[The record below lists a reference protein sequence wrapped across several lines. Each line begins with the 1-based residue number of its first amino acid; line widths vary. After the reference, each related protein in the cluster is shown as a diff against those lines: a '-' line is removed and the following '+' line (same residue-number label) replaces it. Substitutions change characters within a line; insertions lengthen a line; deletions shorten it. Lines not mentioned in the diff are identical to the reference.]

1 MLLFIKSLPRMVRS
15 ASKDISRHFSTAFS
29 SSLSI
34 AIALL
39 IATFM
44 TVMAAS
50 IDQFTKNIESEFVV
64 QVSLLPTVTEEQ
76 RQVLTDELS
85 SMKGAGHVTYS
96 TKDQELDELIAQNGE
111 IFSQY
116 AGEDRNPLLDVLTVH
131 LENAQQME
139 AVSKE
144 AAKLDGVA
152 SVSYGGSM
160 ISKMVDVILKENT
173 DGVHGDLCY
182 MDVFDAARTGG
193 WLLGGFM
200 IILAVYLTRISVKM
214 TIHTRQE
221 EIAIMRQVGA
231 YNWYITTP
239 FVFEGL
245 IIGFWGALVPGLLVL
260 LGYPALYNLLG
271 GVLLSDMF
279 VLISPWPFA
288 AYVTAG
294 VFGIGLL
301 TGALGS
307 WLAVRK
313 YLRWYR

>member
-50 IDQFTKNIESEFVV
+50 IDQFTKNIEFVV

-131 LENAQQME
+131 LENAQQVE

-144 AAKLDGVA
+144 ATKLDGVA

-160 ISKMVDVILKENT
+160 ISKMVDV
-173 DGVHGDLCY
+173 
-182 MDVFDAARTGG
+182 FDAARTGG
-193 WLLGGFM
+193 WLLVGFM

>member
-39 IATFM
+39 IAMFM

-131 LENAQQME
+131 LENAQQVE

-160 ISKMVDVILKENT
+160 ISKMVDV
-173 DGVHGDLCY
+173 
-182 MDVFDAARTGG
+182 FDAARTGG
-193 WLLGGFM
+193 WLLVGFM

>member
-144 AAKLDGVA
+144 SAKLDGVA

-160 ISKMVDVILKENT
+160 ISKMVDV
-173 DGVHGDLCY
+173 
-182 MDVFDAARTGG
+182 FDAVRTGG
-193 WLLGGFM
+193 WLLVGFM

>member
-34 AIALL
+34 AIALM

-85 SMKGAGHVTYS
+85 SMKGAGRVTYS

-160 ISKMVDVILKENT
+160 ISKMVDV
-173 DGVHGDLCY
+173 
-182 MDVFDAARTGG
+182 FDAARTGG
-193 WLLGGFM
+193 WLLVGFM

>member
-160 ISKMVDVILKENT
+160 ISKMVDV
-173 DGVHGDLCY
+173 
-182 MDVFDAARTGG
+182 FDAARTGG
-193 WLLGGFM
+193 WLLVGFM
-200 IILAVYLTRISVKM
+200 IILAVYLTRVSVKM

>member
-131 LENAQQME
+131 LENAQQVE

-144 AAKLDGVA
+144 ATKLDGVA

-160 ISKMVDVILKENT
+160 ISKMVDV
-173 DGVHGDLCY
+173 
-182 MDVFDAARTGG
+182 FDAARTGG
-193 WLLGGFM
+193 WLLVGFM

-260 LGYPALYNLLG
+260 LGYPE
-271 GVLLSDMF
+271 
-279 VLISPWPFA
+279 
-288 AYVTAG
+288 
-294 VFGIGLL
+294 IGR
-301 TGALGS
+301 AS
-307 WLAVRK
+307 CRERV
-313 YLRWYR
+313 

>member
-116 AGEDRNPLLDVLTVH
+116 AGEDRNPLLDVLAVH

-160 ISKMVDVILKENT
+160 ISKMVDV
-173 DGVHGDLCY
+173 
-182 MDVFDAARTGG
+182 FDAARTGG
-193 WLLGGFM
+193 WLLVGFM

>member
-34 AIALL
+34 AIALM

-131 LENAQQME
+131 LENAQQVE

-160 ISKMVDVILKENT
+160 ISKMVDV
-173 DGVHGDLCY
+173 
-182 MDVFDAARTGG
+182 FDAARTGG
-193 WLLGGFM
+193 WLLVGFM

>member
-1 MLLFIKSLPRMVRS
+1 YNCAKEEVMLLFIKSLPRMVRS

-160 ISKMVDVILKENT
+160 ISKMVDV
-173 DGVHGDLCY
+173 
-182 MDVFDAARTGG
+182 FDAARTGG
-193 WLLGGFM
+193 WLLVGFM

>member
-39 IATFM
+39 IAMFM

-131 LENAQQME
+131 RENAQQME

-160 ISKMVDVILKENT
+160 ISKMVDV
-173 DGVHGDLCY
+173 
-182 MDVFDAARTGG
+182 FDAARTGG
-193 WLLGGFM
+193 WLLVGFM

>member
-1 MLLFIKSLPRMVRS
+1 M
-15 ASKDISRHFSTAFS
+15 
-29 SSLSI
+29 
-34 AIALL
+34 
-39 IATFM
+39 
-44 TVMAAS
+44 
-50 IDQFTKNIESEFVV
+50 
-64 QVSLLPTVTEEQ
+64 
-76 RQVLTDELS
+76 
-85 SMKGAGHVTYS
+85 
-96 TKDQELDELIAQNGE
+96 
-111 IFSQY
+111 
-116 AGEDRNPLLDVLTVH
+116 H

-160 ISKMVDVILKENT
+160 ISKMVDV
-173 DGVHGDLCY
+173 
-182 MDVFDAARTGG
+182 FDAARTGG
-193 WLLGGFM
+193 WLLVGFM

-245 IIGFWGALVPGLLVL
+245 IIGFWGALALGLLVL

>member
-160 ISKMVDVILKENT
+160 ISKMVDV
-173 DGVHGDLCY
+173 
-182 MDVFDAARTGG
+182 FDAARTGG
-193 WLLGGFM
+193 WLLVGFM

-245 IIGFWGALVPGLLVL
+245 IIGFWGALVLGLLVL

>member
-34 AIALL
+34 AIALM

-160 ISKMVDVILKENT
+160 ISKMVDV
-173 DGVHGDLCY
+173 
-182 MDVFDAARTGG
+182 FDAARTGG
-193 WLLGGFM
+193 WLLVGFM

>member
-76 RQVLTDELS
+76 RQALTDELS

-160 ISKMVDVILKENT
+160 ISKMVDV
-173 DGVHGDLCY
+173 
-182 MDVFDAARTGG
+182 FDAARTGG
-193 WLLGGFM
+193 WLLVGFM
-200 IILAVYLTRISVKM
+200 IILAVYLTRVSVKM

>member
-44 TVMAAS
+44 TLMAAS

-85 SMKGAGHVTYS
+85 SMKGAGRVTYS

-131 LENAQQME
+131 LENAQQVE

-160 ISKMVDVILKENT
+160 ISKMVDV
-173 DGVHGDLCY
+173 
-182 MDVFDAARTGG
+182 FDAVRTGG
-193 WLLGGFM
+193 WLLVGFM

>member
-85 SMKGAGHVTYS
+85 SMKGAGRVTYS

-131 LENAQQME
+131 LENAQQVE

-160 ISKMVDVILKENT
+160 ISKMVDV
-173 DGVHGDLCY
+173 
-182 MDVFDAARTGG
+182 FDAARTGG
-193 WLLGGFM
+193 WLLVGFM

>member
-160 ISKMVDVILKENT
+160 ISKMVDV
-173 DGVHGDLCY
+173 
-182 MDVFDAARTGG
+182 FDAARTGG
-193 WLLGGFM
+193 WLLVGFM

-288 AYVTAG
+288 AFVTAG

>member
-85 SMKGAGHVTYS
+85 SMKGAGRVTYS

-160 ISKMVDVILKENT
+160 ISKMVDV
-173 DGVHGDLCY
+173 
-182 MDVFDAARTGG
+182 FDAARTGG
-193 WLLGGFM
+193 WLLVGFM

>member
-15 ASKDISRHFSTAFS
+15 ASKNISRHFSTAFS

-160 ISKMVDVILKENT
+160 ISKMVDV
-173 DGVHGDLCY
+173 
-182 MDVFDAARTGG
+182 FDAARTGG
-193 WLLGGFM
+193 WLLVGFM
-200 IILAVYLTRISVKM
+200 IILAVYLTRVSVKM

>member
-131 LENAQQME
+131 LENAQQVE

-160 ISKMVDVILKENT
+160 ISKMVDV
-173 DGVHGDLCY
+173 
-182 MDVFDAARTGG
+182 FDAARTGG
-193 WLLGGFM
+193 WLLVGFM

>member
-1 MLLFIKSLPRMVRS
+1 MLFRS
-15 ASKDISRHFSTAFS
+15 
-29 SSLSI
+29 
-34 AIALL
+34 
-39 IATFM
+39 
-44 TVMAAS
+44 AAS

-131 LENAQQME
+131 LENAQQVE

-144 AAKLDGVA
+144 ATKLDGVA

-160 ISKMVDVILKENT
+160 ISKMVDV
-173 DGVHGDLCY
+173 
-182 MDVFDAARTGG
+182 FDAARTGG
-193 WLLGGFM
+193 WLLVGFM

>member
-131 LENAQQME
+131 LENAQQVE

-144 AAKLDGVA
+144 ATKLDGVA

-160 ISKMVDVILKENT
+160 ISKMVDV
-173 DGVHGDLCY
+173 
-182 MDVFDAARTGG
+182 FDAARTGG
-193 WLLGGFM
+193 WLLVGFM

>member
-160 ISKMVDVILKENT
+160 ISKMVDV
-173 DGVHGDLCY
+173 
-182 MDVFDAARTGG
+182 FDAVRTGG
-193 WLLGGFM
+193 WLLVGFM

-245 IIGFWGALVPGLLVL
+245 IIGFWGALVLGLLVL

>member
-15 ASKDISRHFSTAFS
+15 ASKDISRHFSTEFS
-29 SSLSI
+29 RSLSI

-160 ISKMVDVILKENT
+160 ISKMVDV
-173 DGVHGDLCY
+173 
-182 MDVFDAARTGG
+182 FDAARTGG
-193 WLLGGFM
+193 WLLVGFM

>member
-85 SMKGAGHVTYS
+85 SMKGAGRVTYS

-131 LENAQQME
+131 LENAQQVE

-160 ISKMVDVILKENT
+160 ISKMVDV
-173 DGVHGDLCY
+173 
-182 MDVFDAARTGG
+182 FDAVRTGG
-193 WLLGGFM
+193 WLLVGFM

>member
-15 ASKDISRHFSTAFS
+15 ANKDISRHFSTAFS

-39 IATFM
+39 IAAFM

-76 RQVLTDELS
+76 RQALTDQLS
-85 SMKGAGHVTYS
+85 AMEGAGEVTYS

-116 AGEDRNPLLDVLTVH
+116 AGQDRNPLLDVLTVH
-131 LENAQQME
+131 LKNAQQVETVSRE
-139 AVSKE
+139 AE
-144 AAKLDGVA
+144 KLDGVA
-152 SVSYGGSM
+152 SVSFGGTM
-160 ISKMVDVILKENT
+160 ISKIVDI
-173 DGVHGDLCY
+173 
-182 MDVFDAARTGG
+182 FDAARTGG
-193 WLLGGFM
+193 WLLVGFM
-200 IILAVYLTRISVKM
+200 IVLAVFLTRISVKM

-245 IIGFWGALVPGLLVL
+245 IIGFWGALIPGLLVL

-279 VLISPWPFA
+279 VLIAPWPFA
-288 AYVTAG
+288 AWVTAG

>member
-76 RQVLTDELS
+76 RQALTDELS

-131 LENAQQME
+131 LENAQQVE

-160 ISKMVDVILKENT
+160 ISKMVDV
-173 DGVHGDLCY
+173 
-182 MDVFDAARTGG
+182 FDAARTGG
-193 WLLGGFM
+193 WLLVGFM

>member
-64 QVSLLPTVTEEQ
+64 QVSLLPTVTEER

-160 ISKMVDVILKENT
+160 ISKMVDV
-173 DGVHGDLCY
+173 
-182 MDVFDAARTGG
+182 FDAARTGG
-193 WLLGGFM
+193 WLLVGFM

>member
-39 IATFM
+39 IAMFM

-160 ISKMVDVILKENT
+160 ISKMVDV
-173 DGVHGDLCY
+173 
-182 MDVFDAARTGG
+182 FDAARTGG
-193 WLLGGFM
+193 WLLVGFM

>member
-39 IATFM
+39 IAMFM

-160 ISKMVDVILKENT
+160 ISKMVDV
-173 DGVHGDLCY
+173 
-182 MDVFDAARTGG
+182 FDAARTGG
-193 WLLGGFM
+193 WLLVGFM

-313 YLRWYR
+313 NMRWYR

>member
-116 AGEDRNPLLDVLTVH
+116 AGEDGNPLLDVLTVH

-160 ISKMVDVILKENT
+160 ISKMVDV
-173 DGVHGDLCY
+173 
-182 MDVFDAARTGG
+182 FDAVRTGG
-193 WLLGGFM
+193 WLLVGFM

>member
-39 IATFM
+39 IAMFM

-160 ISKMVDVILKENT
+160 ISKMVDV
-173 DGVHGDLCY
+173 
-182 MDVFDAARTGG
+182 FDAVRTGG
-193 WLLGGFM
+193 WLLVGFM

>member
-131 LENAQQME
+131 LENAQQVE

-160 ISKMVDVILKENT
+160 ISKMVDV
-173 DGVHGDLCY
+173 
-182 MDVFDAARTGG
+182 FDAARTGG
-193 WLLGGFM
+193 WLLVGFM

-231 YNWYITTP
+231 YNWYIITP

-294 VFGIGLL
+294 VFCIGLL

>member
-85 SMKGAGHVTYS
+85 SMKGAGRVTYS

-160 ISKMVDVILKENT
+160 ISKMVDV
-173 DGVHGDLCY
+173 
-182 MDVFDAARTGG
+182 FDAARTGG
-193 WLLGGFM
+193 WLLVGFM

-307 WLAVRK
+307 WLAVRQ

>member
-152 SVSYGGSM
+152 SVSM
-160 ISKMVDVILKENT
+160 ISKMV
-173 DGVHGDLCY
+173 
-182 MDVFDAARTGG
+182 DVFDAARTGG
-193 WLLGGFM
+193 WLLVGFM

>member
-131 LENAQQME
+131 LENAQQVE

-160 ISKMVDVILKENT
+160 ISKMVDV
-173 DGVHGDLCY
+173 
-182 MDVFDAARTGG
+182 FDAVRTGG
-193 WLLGGFM
+193 WLLVGFM